1 MIQKTFWYLM
11 LGLSVTLFVMTIVS
25 NNFWLLFGSLALA
38 FVVRIKGNKV
48 LFGAYDQKRKEKI
61 ERIKKLRAKKSGA

>member
-25 NNFWLLFGSLALA
+25 NNFWLLFGSLVLA

>member
-11 LGLSVTLFVMTIVS
+11 LGLSVTLFAMTIVS

-61 ERIKKLRAKKSGA
+61 ERIKKLWAKKSGA

>member
-25 NNFWLLFGSLALA
+25 NNFWLLFGSLGLA